1 MQLPDRD
8 TLRPDLKAGAVSAL
22 LMLPQA
28 VILAALAGLPPEV
41 GLYASIIPVV
51 VAALTSSSS
60 HLLSG
65 PNTALALMSFT
76 TLSAL
81 ATPGDNDYAKYAIV
95 LALLTGIFQLALAAS
110 RLTHIFARIPAV
122 INQGATVGVGIVIV
136 LTQIPVVLG
145 LISVPGESAL
155 AVSFTAATR
164 WADANPWSVSI
175 ALVTLGVT
183 VLFRRIPRLRRYP
196 SLIAGLTAGFLAGVL
211 IDVFVGAGE
220 WNLDRVGTVHL
231 HLLPLSLPWVDVSEF
246 FIVKQLIVGAMSLA
260 FVGLLQSVLIARS
273 IGTISGEKV
282 DIDREAASQGIAN
295 IVASVLSAMPVSG
308 SFNRSQAHFDA
319 GAKTRWAAVLSAAI
333 LLCLALAL
341 APVFADMPVAA
352 MSASLLVIG
361 LDMVKLKTIVEF
373 ARSDRRGLATLA
385 TVVVGCITD
394 GVMGGIIAGAVV
406 HIVLYRPARAEIA
419 IYPKQKRKP
428 VTAPNR
434 SGRFANGVARIYQAG
449 R

>member
-1 MQLPDRD
+1 
-8 TLRPDLKAGAVSAL
+8 
-22 LMLPQA
+22 
-28 VILAALAGLPPEV
+28 
-41 GLYASIIPVV
+41 
-51 VAALTSSSS
+51 
-60 HLLSG
+60 
-65 PNTALALMSFT
+65 
-76 TLSAL
+76 
-81 ATPGDNDYAKYAIV
+81 
-95 LALLTGIFQLALAAS
+95 
-110 RLTHIFARIPAV
+110 
-122 INQGATVGVGIVIV
+122 
-136 LTQIPVVLG
+136 
-145 LISVPGESAL
+145 
-155 AVSFTAATR
+155 
-164 WADANPWSVSI
+164 
-175 ALVTLGVT
+175 
-183 VLFRRIPRLRRYP
+183 
-196 SLIAGLTAGFLAGVL
+196 
-211 IDVFVGAGE
+211 
-220 WNLDRVGTVHL
+220 
-231 HLLPLSLPWVDVSEF
+231 VSEF